1 MIPILGALAIGAVAG
16 AALGSVLGARKGAI
30 IGALK
35 ARAPWAPN
43 PFQQV
48 TWKSPIFFACDLL
61 NTPSASGVGCN
72 STLQPFFAK

>member
-1 MIPILGALAIGAVAG
+1 MTTPIVLAWSLQSSLE
-16 AALGSVLGARKGAI
+16 AATLARNSGGLPADYLYV
-30 IGALK
+30 G
-35 ARAPWAPN
+35 RS

-61 NTPSASGVGCN
+61 NTWIASGVGCN